1 MEKTLI
7 EPQRPV
13 GQYYANNIH
22 VISVLKRRR
31 KAQWHVGKKRL
42 DFFFQFFRDIVDIH
56 TVKCR

>member
-1 MEKTLI
+1 MIHCENIEEKMEKTLI

-31 KAQWHVGKKRL
+31 KAQ
-42 DFFFQFFRDIVDIH
+42 
-56 TVKCR
+56 